1 MANLKQSKKR
11 VIVNEEARQLNAAFK
26 SDMRTAIKRVEKLA
40 QSNDQ
45 NAEEALDGAI
55 KKIDK
60 AVKRG
65 AIHENNGN
73 RKKSRLTK
81 LVQNA

>member
-11 VIVNEEARQLNAAFK
+11 VRVNEEARELNMAFK

-45 NAEEALDGAI
+45 NAGEALTSAV

>member
-11 VIVNEEARQLNAAFK
+11 VRVNEEARQLNAAFK

-45 NAEEALDGAI
+45 NAGEALDGAI

>member
-11 VIVNEEARQLNAAFK
+11 VRVNEEARELNAAFK

-40 QSNDQ
+40 ASNDQ
-45 NAEEALDGAI
+45 NAGEALTAAVQ
-55 KKIDK
+55 KIDK

>member
-11 VIVNEEARQLNAAFK
+11 VRVNEEARELNAAFK

-40 QSNDQ
+40 ASNDQ
-45 NAEEALDGAI
+45 NADEALLTAVQ
-55 KKIDK
+55 KIDK